1 MEADH
6 DMLEVHSEPELE
18 LIALDAE
25 LETIDEP
32 RRTNIDQL
40 TLLIKEITIIYM
52 HKIQPSSNWYKERIS
67 YIETYNNLN
76 WGYLMQQFQDSNA
89 FIYET
94 SVRLKSTMEVLM
106 EQWKSGLFS
115 LEHYQYI
122 IYNVHNVWTYYKN
135 NYVDT
140 DGLGDLIS
148 DMANL

>member
-1 MEADH
+1 MEAEH
-6 DMLEVHSEPELE
+6 DMLEVHSAPELE

-25 LETIDEP
+25 LDTIDELD
-32 RRTNIDQL
+32 NINQL
-40 TLLIKEITIIYM
+40 VLLIKEITIIYN
-52 HKIQPSSNWYKERIS
+52 HKIEPAPNWYKERIS
-67 YIETYNNLN
+67 YIETYNDLN
-76 WGYLMQQFQDSNA
+76 WDYLMQQFQDSNL

-94 SVRLKSTMEVLM
+94 SVRLKSTMEVLI
-106 EQWKSGLFS
+106 EQWKTGLFS

-148 DMANL
+148 DMENL

>member
-1 MEADH
+1 
-6 DMLEVHSEPELE
+6 
-18 LIALDAE
+18 
-25 LETIDEP
+25 
-32 RRTNIDQL
+32 
-40 TLLIKEITIIYM
+40 
-52 HKIQPSSNWYKERIS
+52 
-67 YIETYNNLN
+67 
-76 WGYLMQQFQDSNA
+76 MQQFQDSNL

-94 SVRLKSTMEVLM
+94 SVRLKSTMEVLI
-106 EQWKSGLFS
+106 EQWKTGLFS

>member
-25 LETIDEP
+25 LDTIDELD
-32 RRTNIDQL
+32 NIDQL
-40 TLLIKEITIIYM
+40 TL
-52 HKIQPSSNWYKERIS
+52 RIC

-76 WGYLMQQFQDSNA
+76 WDYLMHQFQDSNA

-122 IYNVHNVWTYYKN
+122 IYNVHNIWTYYKN